1 MAGPDAVDRPDA
13 RRGPE
18 AAGRGPANDAPGGD
32 FVWRDAGRTVIFR
45 GGLIAEAPQVLAG
58 YGFGGFELFSTARG
72 RADVPDLVAA
82 AAAIHDVAPGPVA
95 DAAAAL
101 VNEVGGELPLVA
113 LGGGRVIDAAKA
125 VASLRGLEV
134 ATVAT
139 TMSGAEMTDLHAL
152 PEGRHPARGR
162 LRPTLVLADPEA
174 MTSAPEA
181 SLRVSSMNALAHGA
195 DSLYTPFAN
204 PMSRHAALRGAALI
218 GRALDEPRGDRDP
231 DPPHAPRAGRERAAR
246 DEVDLASN
254 DPGSGRAASAPNERR
269 FGHDRAASAPDDPSA
284 GRDRR
289 ALALGSIL
297 CGYAIDSGRLGIH
310 HVVCQTLAGVV
321 GTPHAQ
327 NNAAVLPHALAY
339 LVAREAAGM
348 AELAAALDTDR
359 SSLPARITALGEPVP
374 LGSLDTDPD
383 LVPPALD
390 AMLARRELSF
400 APGPPTRDDLAAI
413 VDAAW

>member
-1 MAGPDAVDRPDA
+1 MGGGPAAAAAPDA
-13 RRGPE
+13 
-18 AAGRGPANDAPGGD
+18 D

-45 GGLIAEAPQVLAG
+45 AGLLAEAPQVLAG
-58 YGFGGFELFSTARG
+58 HGFGGFELLGTPRA
-72 RADVPDLVAA
+72 RADAPALVAA
-82 AAAIHDVAPGPVA
+82 AAAIHDVADGPVA
-95 DAAAAL
+95 AGAATL

-113 LGGGRVIDAAKA
+113 LGGGRVVDTAKA

-152 PEGRHPARGR
+152 PEGRRPARGR
-162 LRPTLVLADPEA
+162 LRPALVLADPEA

-181 SLRVSSMNALAHGA
+181 ALRASSMNALAHGA

-218 GRALDEPRGDRDP
+218 AGALDR
-231 DPPHAPRAGRERAAR
+231 PRAGR
-246 DEVDLASN
+246 
-254 DPGSGRAASAPNERR
+254 
-269 FGHDRAASAPDDPSA
+269 DRA
-284 GRDRR
+284 

-310 HVVCQTLAGVV
+310 HVVCQTLARVV

-339 LVAREAAGM
+339 LVANDAAGM
-348 AELAAALDTDR
+348 AALADALEAEPAT
-359 SSLPARITALGEPVP
+359 LPARARELGGAPAG
-374 LGSLDTDPD
+374 LGTLGAERE
-383 LVPPALD
+383 LVEPALD
-390 AMLARRELSF
+390 AMEARRELSF
-400 APGPPTRDDLAAI
+400 APGPPTREDLARI

>member
-1 MAGPDAVDRPDA
+1 MGGPDAVDRPDA
-13 RRGPE
+13 RDR
-18 AAGRGPANDAPGGD
+18 APANDAVGAD

-58 YGFGGFELFSTARG
+58 HGFGGFELFSTARG
-72 RADVPDLVAA
+72 RADAPQLVAA

-113 LGGGRVIDAAKA
+113 LGGGRVVDAAKA

-162 LRPTLVLADPEA
+162 LRPALVLADPEA

-181 SLRVSSMNALAHGA
+181 SLRASSMNALAHGA

-204 PMSRHAALRGAALI
+204 PMSRYAALRGAALI
-218 GRALDEPRGDRDP
+218 AGALDEPRWVRD
-231 DPPHAPRAGRERAAR
+231 GSAA
-246 DEVDLASN
+246 AS
-254 DPGSGRAASAPNERR
+254 DGPGS
-269 FGHDRAASAPDDPSA
+269 

-339 LVAREAAGM
+339 LVAHDASGM
-348 AELAAALDTDR
+348 ADLAATLDTEP
-359 SSLPARITALGEPVP
+359 SSLPARIVALGDPVP
-374 LGSLDTDPD
+374 IGTLGADPD

-390 AMLARRELSF
+390 AMLARRELAF
-400 APGPPTRDDLAAI
+400 APGPPTREDLAAI

>member
-1 MAGPDAVDRPDA
+1 
-13 RRGPE
+13 
-18 AAGRGPANDAPGGD
+18 
-32 FVWRDAGRTVIFR
+32 
-45 GGLIAEAPQVLAG
+45 
-58 YGFGGFELFSTARG
+58 
-72 RADVPDLVAA
+72 
-82 AAAIHDVAPGPVA
+82 
-95 DAAAAL
+95 
-101 VNEVGGELPLVA
+101 
-113 LGGGRVIDAAKA
+113 
-125 VASLRGLEV
+125 
-134 ATVAT
+134 
-139 TMSGAEMTDLHAL
+139 
-152 PEGRHPARGR
+152 
-162 LRPTLVLADPEA
+162 
-174 MTSAPEA
+174 
-181 SLRVSSMNALAHGA
+181 
-195 DSLYTPFAN
+195 
-204 PMSRHAALRGAALI
+204 MSRHAALRGAALI

-231 DPPHAPRAGRERAAR
+231 DSPRAGRERAAR
-246 DEVDLASN
+246 DDVDLASN
-254 DPGSGRAASAPNERR
+254 DPGSGRRRATSAPNERR
-269 FGHDRAASAPDDPSA
+269 SGHDQAASAPDDPSA

-310 HVVCQTLAGVV
+310 HVVCQTLARVV

-359 SSLPARITALGEPVP
+359 SSLPARITALGEPVS
-374 LGSLDTDPD
+374 LGSLDADPD